1 MIFSPIFSAR
11 SGRNNGCSWAETL
24 ATTGLAVFTAFVV
37 FQGFFLHTRACKK
50 IQQKRAIATYIAEP
64 DFLQFVYKQE
74 LKPMNDE
81 IPVHAC
87 PSLMSSHVDEAIA
100 HYTEA
105 R

>member
-1 MIFSPIFSAR
+1 
-11 SGRNNGCSWAETL
+11 
-24 ATTGLAVFTAFVV
+24 
-37 FQGFFLHTRACKK
+37 
-50 IQQKRAIATYIAEP
+50 
-64 DFLQFVYKQE
+64 
-74 LKPMNDE
+74 MNDE